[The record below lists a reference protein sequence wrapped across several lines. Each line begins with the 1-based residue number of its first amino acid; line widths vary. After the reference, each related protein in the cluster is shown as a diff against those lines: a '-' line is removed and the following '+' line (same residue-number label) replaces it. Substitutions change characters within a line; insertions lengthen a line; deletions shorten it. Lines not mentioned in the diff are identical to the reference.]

1 MHILEHVI
9 WDLACFWQGG
19 GGLFGLKERGFALGV
34 SRRVV
39 NLGEGYEKV
48 IHLVGDIGSEAR
60 GAGNEARGMM
70 DERGMATEGVDR

>member
-1 MHILEHVI
+1 
-9 WDLACFWQGG
+9 
-19 GGLFGLKERGFALGV
+19 
-34 SRRVV
+34 VV